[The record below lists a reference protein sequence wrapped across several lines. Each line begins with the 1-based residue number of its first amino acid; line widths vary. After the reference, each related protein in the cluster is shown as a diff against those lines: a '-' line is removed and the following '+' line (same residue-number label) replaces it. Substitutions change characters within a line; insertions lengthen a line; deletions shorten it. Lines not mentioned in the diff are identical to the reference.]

1 MKGSK
6 PKKMPMPKGKGKMTM
21 AKWEGSA
28 ADRKLDAKGIKAYN
42 AKKKK

>member
-6 PKKMPMPKGKGKMTM
+6 PKKMPMKGKMTM

-28 ADRKLDAKGIKAYN
+28 MDRKMDAKGVKAAN
-42 AKKKK
+42 KKRKKK